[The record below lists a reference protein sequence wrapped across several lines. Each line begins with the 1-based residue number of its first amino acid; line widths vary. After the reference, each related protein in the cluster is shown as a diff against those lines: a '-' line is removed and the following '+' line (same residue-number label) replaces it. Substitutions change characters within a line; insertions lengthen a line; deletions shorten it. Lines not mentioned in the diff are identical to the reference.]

1 MSFWPRPIHLMLFMM
16 LSLALTGCAAK
27 FRVEEIPRSVTGI
40 EAGDCITVVLVY
52 QGGSP
57 QKAEKLE
64 KSIGD
69 CISGAMVKR
78 NLSVRFIPPGEF
90 RRAVF
95 PDTDITSAPRPRAIL
110 GLLSS
115 PQFRDKIKS
124 LNLRYLIT
132 VRERTELKEHLR
144 GASQIAFL
152 ELAHEKSTVL
162 VADIIDLQKA
172 SDSGEVRVTV
182 EDSGVYACV
191 CIFPVVAPAFTEGR
205 ACQALGRAV
214 TKFLLGEK
222 NGELSK

>member
-1 MSFWPRPIHLMLFMM
+1 MGADEISFWPRPIHLALFMM
-16 LSLALTGCAAK
+16 LSLAFTGCAK
-27 FRVEEIPRSVTGI
+27 LRVEEVPRSGTGI

-57 QKAEKLE
+57 QKAEKIE

-69 CISGAMVKR
+69 CISGTMVKR

-132 VRERTELKEHLR
+132 VRERTELKESLIGDPILYSSLLISHD
-144 GASQIAFL
+144 
-152 ELAHEKSTVL
+152 KSTVL
-162 VADIIDLQKA
+162 VANIIDLQKK
-172 SDSGEVRVTV
+172 SDSGEVRVTA
-182 EDSGVYACV
+182 EDTGAYGCV
-191 CIFPVVAPAFTEGR
+191 CIFPVVVPAFTESR
-205 ACQALGRAV
+205 ACKTLGRAV
-214 TKFLLGEK
+214 TKFLMGD
-222 NGELSK
+222 